1 MKTKKR
7 IMLVLTGVTVAV
19 ITAAVPVM
27 KRSGLTVQRPN
38 QEVGKCYTEAEV
50 LLMMELTNSSR
61 QRAMD
66 ILDMSCRNAIKAE
79 EKMQK
84 VEDVE

>member
-1 MKTKKR
+1 MKTKRR

-27 KRSGLTVQRPN
+27 KRSGLMGEPTVL
-38 QEVGKCYTEAEV
+38 EAGKCYTETEV

-84 VEDVE
+84 AEDVE